1 MLKLVVLLFAMV
13 AVAFARPG
21 FLHGYHAH
29 PIVIPAAVSHTYR
42 ADIIHKPIVT
52 VPVIHK
58 VVAAPIIAHPPL
70 LAYPS
75 HHGWW

>member
-42 ADIIHKPIVT
+42 Y
-52 VPVIHK
+52 
-58 VVAAPIIAHPPL
+58 VAFIPWFW
-70 LAYPS
+70 S
-75 HHGWW
+75 DV